1 MLNYDIIKET
11 LKTVFDPE
19 IPVNVFDMGL
29 IYNVEISPENDVIIT
44 MTLSAPNCP
53 MADQIFDEIKEKLSY
68 IEGVKSVKVNLVFD
82 PPWSKDM
89 MSEAALLDLGLL

>member
-1 MLNYDIIKET
+1 MVTYDIIKET

-19 IPVNVFDMGL
+19 IPVNVYDMGL
-29 IYNVEISPENDVIIT
+29 IYNVEISPDQDVIVT

-53 MADQIFDEIKEKLSY
+53 LADQIVDEVKQKIAF
-68 IEGVKSVKVNLVFD
+68 IEGVKSVRVDLTFD

>member
-1 MLNYDIIKET
+1 MLHYDIIKET
-11 LKTVFDPE
+11 LRTVFDPE

-53 MADQIFDEIKEKLSY
+53 MADQIFDEVKEKVSY

>member
-53 MADQIFDEIKEKLSY
+53 MADQIFDEIKEKLLY

>member
-1 MLNYDIIKET
+1 MLHYDIIKET
-11 LKTVFDPE
+11 LRTVFDPE

-53 MADQIFDEIKEKLSY
+53 MADQIFDEIKEKVSY

>member
-1 MLNYDIIKET
+1 MVTYDIIKET

-19 IPVNVFDMGL
+19 IPVNVYDMGL
-29 IYNVEISPENDVIIT
+29 IYNIEISPDQDVIVT

-53 MADQIFDEIKEKLSY
+53 LADQIVDEVKQKIGF
-68 IEGVKSVKVNLVFD
+68 IEGVKSVRVDLTFD

-89 MSEAALLDLGLL
+89 MNEAALLDLGLL

>member
-1 MLNYDIIKET
+1 MVTYDIIKET

-19 IPVNVFDMGL
+19 IPVNVYDMGL
-29 IYNVEISPENDVIIT
+29 IYNVEISPDQDVIVT

-53 MADQIFDEIKEKLSY
+53 LADQIVDEVKQKIAF
-68 IEGVKSVKVNLVFD
+68 IEGVKSVRVDLTFD

-89 MSEAALLDLGLL
+89 MNEAALLDLGLL